1 MRKEIPNT
9 LKVTTR
15 LRYPKQ
21 INFTSSFLNRLESE
35 YKSLMYSA
43 SENTE
48 AQPTPVLNYREK
60 FIKAINFYLAH
71 LK

>member
-1 MRKEIPNT
+1 MKKEIPNT

-21 INFTSSFLNRLESE
+21 INFSSSFLNRLESE
-35 YKSLMYSA
+35 YNSLMYSDREDA
-43 SENTE
+43 E

>member
-1 MRKEIPNT
+1 MKNNIPST

-21 INFTSSFLNRLESE
+21 INFSSSFLKKLENEYVALRYSE
-35 YKSLMYSA
+35 QNDSDI
-43 SENTE
+43 
-48 AQPTPVLNYREK
+48 QPVPVLNYREK